1 MKSLLHRVFGRF
13 KIERSTKRKDP
24 VEAPV
29 RIQFTAPIAVYD
41 CEAPQFSP
49 GFSPA
54 STEIRDPERLRKIQ
68 LAACDE
74 WFCDPM
80 ADDRSMSAIA
90 DVLSGGQLTFTYEP
104 EPNHVRLHVTFGAA
118 RQLVDAE
125 RALLQDYV
133 HGQLLDGI
141 GEGFQQGYATGR
153 TYQEQQRRLGSRMW
167 LGFDRLKVSDLEL
180 RVTDSRPGVPLPG
193 TTHPK

>member
-1 MKSLLHRVFGRF
+1 MKSLLRLLFGRF
-13 KIERSTKRKDP
+13 RIERSHARKDP

-41 CEAPQFSP
+41 CEAPDFSP
-49 GFSPA
+49 ALSPA
-54 STEIRDPERLRKIQ
+54 STEIRDPERLRKVQ

-80 ADDRSMSAIA
+80 ADDGSMSAIA

-141 GEGFQQGYATGR
+141 GGGFQQGYACGR
-153 TYQEQQRRLGSRMW
+153 TYQEQQRGLGSRMW
-167 LGFDRLKVSDLEL
+167 LGLDRLKVNDLEV
-180 RVTDSRPGVPLPG
+180 RVTDLRPGAALQG
-193 TTHPK
+193 THPK

>member
-1 MKSLLHRVFGRF
+1 MKSLFRLLFGRF
-13 KIERSTKRKDP
+13 KIERSSARKDP

-41 CEAPQFSP
+41 CDAPEFSP
-49 GFSPA
+49 GISPA
-54 STEIRDPERLRKIQ
+54 SAEIRDPDRLRKVQ

-80 ADDRSMSAIA
+80 SDDRSMGAIA
-90 DVLSGGQLTFTYEP
+90 GVLSGGKLTFTYEP
-104 EPNHVRLHVTFGAA
+104 KPNRIRLHVTFGAM

-125 RALLQDYV
+125 RALLREYV

-141 GEGFQQGYATGR
+141 GEGFQQGYASGR
-153 TYQEQQRRLGSRMW
+153 TYQEQQRGLGSRMW
-167 LGFDRLKVSDLEL
+167 LGFNRLKVSDLEL
-180 RVTDSRPGVPLPG
+180 RVTDTQTGTLP
-193 TTHPK
+193 PRDA